1 MRLSDRVGGWAALGD
16 RTRFPN
22 SPLLLENEAAGPPP
36 CSLHNAT
43 AVVRV
48 IETSGF
54 ADGPND
60 VVARRHLNFSSC
72 SCALVLLRRFGFR
85 FASAALGVNSCVG
98 VAKQTE
104 DTGPL
109 MADSSIFWLL
119 AAEGTAPLPTD
130 PISRSRRRL
139 CKASIEIAPL
149 VRAGPSLESAASA
162 RDDAAQRFLSENASP
177 GSE

>member
-1 MRLSDRVGGWAALGD
+1 MRLSDRVGAWTALGD

-22 SPLLLENEAAGPPP
+22 SPLLRENEAAGPPP
-36 CSLHNAT
+36 CSLRNAT
-43 AVVRV
+43 AVVRA
-48 IETSGF
+48 IGL
-54 ADGPND
+54 ADVPND

-72 SCALVLLRRFGFR
+72 SCALMLLRRFGFR
-85 FASAALGVNSCVG
+85 FASAASGDNSCVG
-98 VAKQTE
+98 VARQTE

-109 MADSSIFWLL
+109 MADSSIFLLL
-119 AAEGTAPLPTD
+119 AAEGTAPLLTD

-149 VRAGPSLESAASA
+149 VLAGPSLGSDASA
-162 RDDAAQRFLSENASP
+162 RDKAARRFLSENASP

>member
-1 MRLSDRVGGWAALGD
+1 MRLSDRAGGWAALGD

-22 SPLLLENEAAGPPP
+22 SPLLRENEAAGPPP
-36 CSLHNAT
+36 RSLHNAT

-48 IETSGF
+48 ICF
-54 ADGPND
+54 AAYD

-72 SCALVLLRRFGFR
+72 SCALVLPRRFGFR
-85 FASAALGVNSCVG
+85 FASAASGVNSNSCVG

-149 VRAGPSLESAASA
+149 VLAGPSLESASSA
-162 RDDAAQRFLSENASP
+162 RDDAARLFLSENASP